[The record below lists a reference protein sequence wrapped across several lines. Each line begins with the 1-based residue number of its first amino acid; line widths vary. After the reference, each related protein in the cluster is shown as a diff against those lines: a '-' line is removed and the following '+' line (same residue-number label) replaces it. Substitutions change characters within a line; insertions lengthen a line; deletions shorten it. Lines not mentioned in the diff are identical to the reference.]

1 MPKAPLPD
9 GAAALLREPN
19 PAVIAV
25 VMPSGH
31 PMSVATWYLV
41 EDDGT
46 ILVNM
51 DAERARLTWMKEHP
65 HVSLTALKDGEWYTH
80 VVMGAF
86 RAAGADP
93 TIGSRLQ
100 SILAAAGAEEV
111 GGLAIAQ
118 YLSSDDPVG
127 PAMLAAV
134 VRSLAPVMVAHG
146 LTTEAELDL
155 DTLAARTADTL
166 RSLDAVLVPPLLS
179 GAWGGRP

>member
-9 GAAALLREPN
+9 CAAALLREPH

-51 DAERARLTWMKEHP
+51 DAARARLTWMRGHP

-80 VVMGAF
+80 VSV
-86 RAAGADP
+86 R
-93 TIGSRLQ
+93 
-100 SILAAAGAEEV
+100 
-111 GGLAIAQ
+111 
-118 YLSSDDPVG
+118 G
-127 PAMLAAV
+127 PV
-134 VRSLAPVMVAHG
+134 VRGEYDEEKALADIDRLSRHYGGDRFGNRDAKRVSAWIRIESWHG
-146 LTTEAELDL
+146 WALD
-155 DTLAARTADTL
+155 
-166 RSLDAVLVPPLLS
+166 
-179 GAWGGRP
+179 